1 MSFNKKNG
9 PSENSLP
16 KKPMF
21 TTPPTTTNIGKSS
34 SKKTLT
40 KGSDNSNGSN
50 NSSNSILPE
59 SKRLPRKFAQQLL
72 DLEFEVETGS
82 FTMETISA
90 LILLYQQAVEY
101 YNGNNDGKYSY
112 YEARM

>member
-1 MSFNKKNG
+1 MSFTKQKK
-9 PSENSLP
+9 SI
-16 KKPMF
+16 F
-21 TTPPTTTNIGKSS
+21 TAPQTATNNVKSR
-34 SKKTLT
+34 KTLT
-40 KGSDNSNGSN
+40 KGSDNSNSSN
-50 NSSNSILPE
+50 NSANSILPE
-59 SKRLPRKFAQQLL
+59 SKRLPSKFAQQLL

-101 YNGNNDGKYSY
+101 YNGKNDGKYSY